1 MNSILKKVLN
11 YKNWFKKKECETI
24 EYKLPYD
31 KHHCIIE
38 LGKTLDEDVKLPKDF
53 ILGNETCLIIDDNF
67 GQVNIISDDILY
79 IFDKYDIT
87 NINLLKIHSNMG
99 AFEVN
104 DLLLQYEGQLKI
116 NYVVA
121 DLTIGGSRRVG
132 GENIKLTG
140 VDVVGFLKT
149 FSDSLK
155 MIIYTGNNLNT
166 YIESNVKIMNKFKAL
181 TGEDINDHTIIKRSL
196 TVDERRKA
204 LAYRLFN
211 KKED

>member
-24 EYKLPYD
+24 EYKLPSD
-31 KHHCIIE
+31 KHHSIIE

-67 GQVNIISDDILY
+67 GQVNIISDDISY

-166 YIESNVKIMNKFKAL
+166 YIESNVMIMKKFKAL

-204 LAYRLFN
+204 IAERLFN
-211 KKED
+211 KKEK

>member
-1 MNSILKKVLN
+1 MSSILKKILN
-11 YKNWFKKKECETI
+11 YKDWFKKKECEVI
-24 EYKLPYD
+24 EYKSPSD

-67 GQVNIISDDILY
+67 GQVNIISDDILH
-79 IFDKYDIT
+79 IFDKHNIT

-104 DLLLQYEGQLKI
+104 DLLLQYENQLKI

-132 GENIKLTG
+132 EENIKLTG

-149 FSDSLK
+149 FSDDLK

-181 TGEDINDHTIIKRSL
+181 TGADIYDHIIIKRSL
-196 TVDERRKA
+196 TVEERRKA

-211 KKED
+211 IKED

>member
-24 EYKLPYD
+24 EYKLPCD

-166 YIESNVKIMNKFKAL
+166 YIESNVKIMSKFKAL
-181 TGEDINDHTIIKRSL
+181 TGEDINDYTIIKRSL

-204 LAYRLFN
+204 IAERLFN
-211 KKED
+211 KKEK

>member
-1 MNSILKKVLN
+1 MKIDLKKILDF
-11 YKNWFKKKECETI
+11 KHWFNKKENI
-24 EYKLPYD
+24 NVEYELPCD

-38 LGKTLDEDVKLPKDF
+38 LGKTLDDDVKLPKDF

-67 GQVNIISDDILY
+67 GQVNIISDDIQY

-104 DLLLQYEGQLKI
+104 DLLLKYNGDLKI
-116 NYVVA
+116 NYVIA

-132 GENIKLTG
+132 EENIKLTG

-149 FSDSLK
+149 FSNDLK

-166 YIESNVKIMNKFKAL
+166 YIESNVKIMKKFEAL
-181 TGEDINDHTIIKRSL
+181 TGSNINDHTIIKRSL
-196 TVDERRKA
+196 TVDERREA
-204 LAYRLFN
+204 IAYRLFN
-211 KKED
+211 KKGK